1 MKSKGIDRKA
11 DMKRKGNKEEN
22 TWIARAG
29 QKNRYEE
36 QGQDR
41 KADMNRQ
48 DRREE
53 QKKLAIAGEKSRFEE

>member
-1 MKSKGIDRKA
+1 M
-11 DMKRKGNKEEN
+11 
-22 TWIARAG
+22 IAIPRYIFINARWG
-29 QKNRYEE
+29 RYEE

-53 QKKLAIAGEKSRFEE
+53 QKKLAIAGEKSSFEE